1 MLFSDAEMGKEYLGE
16 DPGWEIKDKIKQI
29 PLSDTTVNVPVK
41 CLENSMC

>member
-16 DPGWEIKDKIKQI
+16 DPGWEIKDKI